1 MNYFQEILNADGL
14 LKCYVCN
21 EGRRFSS
28 VQELGQ
34 LPKNQTLISLKNAE
48 HHRLGQ
54 LGLCQLCNKKM
65 AFARCYHCRSLA
77 CFKCMTDHEQSLAIE
92 QAKENEEIQKIREDL
107 IRKIDRWDENLNES
121 KESLRQAISSD
132 AERKIKEIQGETNRN
147 FYFSH

>member
-1 MNYFQEILNADGL
+1 
-14 LKCYVCN
+14 
-21 EGRRFSS
+21 
-28 VQELGQ
+28 
-34 LPKNQTLISLKNAE
+34 
-48 HHRLGQ
+48 
-54 LGLCQLCNKKM
+54 
-65 AFARCYHCRSLA
+65 
-77 CFKCMTDHEQSLAIE
+77 MTDHEQSLAIE